1 MVIRQLG
8 SGSGEGQHTCPL
20 CDATPHVEKPERVSN
35 QTPGLRD
42 TRPMHTLALTDA
54 AKQVFERA

>member
-1 MVIRQLG
+1 MDVRQLG
-8 SGSGEGQHTCPL
+8 SGSGKGQHTYPL
-20 CDATPHVEKPERVSN
+20 GDATPHVEKPERVSK

-42 TRPMHTLALTDA
+42 TRPRHTLALTDA